1 MCVSSD
7 RIASTFSLRTL
18 LGVIVALSMVFAVL
32 IAIPD
37 SVAVGIIVLISL
49 ALPVLMTAGIVY
61 RSDNWRAFCI
71 GGLFP
76 AALLLLILLFWFV
89 AYGRIAQN
97 SIRVFGV
104 FISFA
109 PEIRLLAGGCWMMK
123 NPIKALGEIA
133 LRVNDLPAMVKFYR
147 DVVQLEL
154 MRHDER
160 LAFFK
165 IADGFAG
172 HTQVLALFD
181 RSETSDEEYVAPDGR
196 KSTIDHIAF
205 AIGKEDFETES
216 RRLLDLGLDV
226 TYAYHE
232 WVGWRSLYIEDP
244 ESNTVELVCYDPS

>member
-89 AYGRIAQN
+89 AYGPRGIAQN
-97 SIRVFGV
+97 SIPVFGV

-109 PEIRLLAGGCWMMK
+109 PEIRLLAGGCWILIVAMGMLSVTV
-123 NPIKALGEIA
+123 KAFSVRE
-133 LRVNDLPAMVKFYR
+133 
-147 DVVQLEL
+147 
-154 MRHDER
+154 
-160 LAFFK
+160 
-165 IADGFAG
+165 
-172 HTQVLALFD
+172 
-181 RSETSDEEYVAPDGR
+181 
-196 KSTIDHIAF
+196 KS
-205 AIGKEDFETES
+205 
-216 RRLLDLGLDV
+216 
-226 TYAYHE
+226 
-232 WVGWRSLYIEDP
+232 
-244 ESNTVELVCYDPS
+244 